1 MRILAILVLVFGVA
15 LAGGAIFFASK
26 YFDEMK
32 ASMAQQAPDTV
43 RVLVAKQTL
52 AYGETLKAEHLQWV
66 EWPKTVVPAGAFT
79 SVEALFGKDKK
90 QKRIV
95 LRAIEAGEPIL
106 DARITEFGESPRVAM
121 NLGEGMR
128 AVSIRIDDVSG
139 VSGFVAPGDRVDILL
154 TRTIEDQLVS
164 SVILQEITVIAVDQQ
179 SNTESSSPRIGRTVT
194 FEVNTNQAQRLAL
207 AQQVGKLSLTL
218 RGFGE
223 AVDGPMKPVTAG
235 ELSDLE
241 AGPVQQVSKVRVRR
255 GTEVRDVRIDGK
267 GETPDEA
274 TSEAVPVN

>member
-1 MRILAILVLVFGVA
+1 
-15 LAGGAIFFASK
+15 
-26 YFDEMK
+26 
-32 ASMAQQAPDTV
+32 
-43 RVLVAKQTL
+43 
-52 AYGETLKAEHLQWV
+52 
-66 EWPKTVVPAGAFT
+66 
-79 SVEALFGKDKK
+79 
-90 QKRIV
+90 
-95 LRAIEAGEPIL
+95 
-106 DARITEFGESPRVAM
+106 
-121 NLGEGMR
+121 
-128 AVSIRIDDVSG
+128 
-139 VSGFVAPGDRVDILL
+139 
-154 TRTIEDQLVS
+154 
-164 SVILQEITVIAVDQQ
+164 
-179 SNTESSSPRIGRTVT
+179 VT